1 MKENYPERKDTMR
14 KETRFAAAGLV
25 VLLSAAAP
33 AQAWAAATDSPEFS
47 RTAEEW
53 ARLQDNTLEY
63 DEIADLVH
71 EYNTTVLNN
80 RVSYRDYLGKDRDD
94 VARRYRDAAQELR
107 DNIEYPDDPTDTS
120 YATML
125 MAAQLNETQAKSLE
139 EQADNNVDDSQ
150 SIYLQYEM
158 VEANLVLATKLNLIA
173 YNQKLLSNGL
183 TEENRSLLE
192 AQYQAVQVQ
201 ASVGSATQTDV
212 LNARQAL
219 EQLESTSISDAK
231 ETQTLKQQ
239 ICLAAGWNYDADPVF
254 GELPQVDPAQ
264 IAAIDLEAD
273 KARALENNYTLKISR
288 RQYENSTSSATRENL
303 QNTIRD
309 NEQNIASD
317 ITSKYQSLLEAQS
330 SYNLALTQQAVEAQ
344 TLAAV
349 QQRFQTGAAS
359 QLEYLQESY
368 NMSSRNTA
376 VETAALS
383 LLSAW
388 ETYQGAVNGLA
399 SASASS

>member
-1 MKENYPERKDTMR
+1 MR

-33 AQAWAAATDSPEFS
+33 VQAWAAATDSPEFS

-63 DEIADLVH
+63 DEIADLIH

-80 RVSYRDYLGKDRDD
+80 RISYRDYLGKDRDD

>member
-1 MKENYPERKDTMR
+1 MR

-33 AQAWAAATDSPEFS
+33 VQAWAAATDSPEFS

-254 GELPQVDPAQ
+254 GELPQVDLAQ

>member
-1 MKENYPERKDTMR
+1 MR

-53 ARLQDNTLEY
+53 ARLQDSTLEY

-254 GELPQVDPAQ
+254 GELPQVDLAQ

>member
-1 MKENYPERKDTMR
+1 MR

-158 VEANLVLATKLNLIA
+158 VEANLVLATELNLIA

>member
-1 MKENYPERKDTMR
+1 MR

-139 EQADNNVDDSQ
+139 EQADNNVDASQ

>member
-1 MKENYPERKDTMR
+1 MR

-309 NEQNIASD
+309 KEQNIASD

>member
-1 MKENYPERKDTMR
+1 MR

-33 AQAWAAATDSPEFS
+33 AQVRAAATDSPEFS

>member
-1 MKENYPERKDTMR
+1 MR

-107 DNIEYPDDPTDTS
+107 DNLEYPDDPTDTS

>member
-1 MKENYPERKDTMR
+1 MR

-53 ARLQDNTLEY
+53 ARLQDSTLEY

>member
-1 MKENYPERKDTMR
+1 MR

-192 AQYQAVQVQ
+192 AQYQVVQVQ

-399 SASASS
+399 LASASS

>member
-1 MKENYPERKDTMR
+1 MR

-254 GELPQVDPAQ
+254 GELPQVDLAQ

-288 RQYENSTSSATRENL
+288 RQYENSTSSAIRENL

>member
-1 MKENYPERKDTMR
+1 MR

-25 VLLSAAAP
+25 VLLSAAAS

-192 AQYQAVQVQ
+192 AQYQVVQVQ

>member
-1 MKENYPERKDTMR
+1 MR

-139 EQADNNVDDSQ
+139 EQADNNIDDSQ

>member
-1 MKENYPERKDTMR
+1 MR

-25 VLLSAAAP
+25 VLLSAAAS

>member
-1 MKENYPERKDTMR
+1 MR

-173 YNQKLLSNGL
+173 YNQKLLSYGL

-201 ASVGSATQTDV
+201 ASMGSATQTDV

-219 EQLESTSISDAK
+219 ELLESTSISDAK

>member
-1 MKENYPERKDTMR
+1 MR

-388 ETYQGAVNGLA
+388 ETYQRAVNGLA

>member
-1 MKENYPERKDTMR
+1 MR

-53 ARLQDNTLEY
+53 ARLQDSTLEY

-399 SASASS
+399 LASASS

>member
-1 MKENYPERKDTMR
+1 MR

-264 IAAIDLEAD
+264 ITAIDLEAD

>member
-1 MKENYPERKDTMR
+1 MR

-33 AQAWAAATDSPEFS
+33 VQAWAAATDSPEFS

>member
-1 MKENYPERKDTMR
+1 MR

-349 QQRFQTGAAS
+349 QQRFQIGAAS

>member
-1 MKENYPERKDTMR
+1 MR

-53 ARLQDNTLEY
+53 ARLQDSTLEY

-158 VEANLVLATKLNLIA
+158 VEANLVLATKLKLIA

>member
-1 MKENYPERKDTMR
+1 MR

-254 GELPQVDPAQ
+254 GELPQVDLAQ

>member
-1 MKENYPERKDTMR
+1 MR

-388 ETYQGAVNGLA
+388 ETYQGAVNVWA
-399 SASASS
+399 NATSARTPSASASS

>member
-1 MKENYPERKDTMR
+1 MR

-254 GELPQVDPAQ
+254 GKLPQVDPAQ

>member
-1 MKENYPERKDTMR
+1 MR

-309 NEQNIASD
+309 NGQNIASD
-317 ITSKYQSLLEAQS
+317 ITSKYQSLLEAKS

>member
-1 MKENYPERKDTMR
+1 MR

-139 EQADNNVDDSQ
+139 EQADNNVHDSQ

>member
-1 MKENYPERKDTMR
+1 MR

-173 YNQKLLSNGL
+173 YNQKLRSNGL
-183 TEENRSLLE
+183 AEENRPLLE

>member
-1 MKENYPERKDTMR
+1 MR

-33 AQAWAAATDSPEFS
+33 AQVWATATDSPEFS

>member
-1 MKENYPERKDTMR
+1 MR

-192 AQYQAVQVQ
+192 AQYQVVQVQ

>member
-1 MKENYPERKDTMR
+1 MR

-317 ITSKYQSLLEAQS
+317 ITSKYQSLLEAQL

>member
-1 MKENYPERKDTMR
+1 MR

>member
-1 MKENYPERKDTMR
+1 MR

-288 RQYENSTSSATRENL
+288 RQYENSTSSAIRENL

>member
-1 MKENYPERKDTMR
+1 MR

-273 KARALENNYTLKISR
+273 KAMALENNYTLKISR